1 MVTKKQT
8 KRKRPPNNP
17 WGINQYA
24 AGKGLG
30 EKDAAFYMRLKST
43 DKEKLKEAAKKRGMN
58 LTSWLIAVALEA
70 AEKEVESKR

>member
-1 MVTKKQT
+1 MVTKKQE
-8 KRKRPPNNP
+8 KPKQEPNNP

-43 DKEKLKEAAKKRGMN
+43 DKEKFKEAAKKRGMN

-70 AEKEVESKR
+70 AEKEVGSKR